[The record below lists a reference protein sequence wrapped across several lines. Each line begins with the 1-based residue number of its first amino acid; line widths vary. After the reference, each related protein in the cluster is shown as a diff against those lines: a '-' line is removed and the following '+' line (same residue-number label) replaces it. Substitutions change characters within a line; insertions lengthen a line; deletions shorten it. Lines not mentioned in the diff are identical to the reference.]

1 MTNNCPVENV
11 SNDNSVSIDFN
22 CLNND
27 DAIPVPTTTDSFK
40 DELPS
45 VANSS
50 TNAAP
55 TVASSSIKLKMV
67 SDVLL
72 SSLSPQTESSVT
84 KTSESS
90 SKTSKPAVAC
100 IDGHFSHYT
109 KWEQKFQWAYYSLLK
124 EGWLCKTCEE
134 FCDSGDQYW
143 KTKDVKHEEH
153 PKEMLSRHQEI
164 AKHIDTNK
172 TKHSVLKFIHKKGNI
187 KDQLKLV
194 SAIFYQMFNIHQ
206 MIALQKL

>member
-1 MTNNCPVENV
+1 MN
-11 SNDNSVSIDFN
+11 
-22 CLNND
+22 
-27 DAIPVPTTTDSFK
+27 AIPVPTTTDSFK

-109 KWEQKFQWAYYSLLK
+109 
-124 EGWLCKTCEE
+124 
-134 FCDSGDQYW
+134 
-143 KTKDVKHEEH
+143 
-153 PKEMLSRHQEI
+153 
-164 AKHIDTNK
+164 
-172 TKHSVLKFIHKKGNI
+172 
-187 KDQLKLV
+187 
-194 SAIFYQMFNIHQ
+194 
-206 MIALQKL
+206 